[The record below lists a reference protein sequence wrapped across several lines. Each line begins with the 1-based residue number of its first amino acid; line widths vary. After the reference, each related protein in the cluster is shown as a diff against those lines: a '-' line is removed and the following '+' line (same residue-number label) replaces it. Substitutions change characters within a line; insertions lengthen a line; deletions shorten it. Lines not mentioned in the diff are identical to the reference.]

1 MKKIFEKM
9 KTYSFW
15 VSFSGAVVVLATA
28 LSKAFGFSVENQ
40 AIEDVIM
47 SIAGVLV
54 VLGIVA
60 MPIEEKK
67 EKKDEDEVDRNDK
80 EENK

>member
-28 LSKAFGFSVENQ
+28 LSKAFGFSIENLV
-40 AIEDVIM
+40 IEDVIM

-54 VLGIVA
+54 VLGIVT
-60 MPIEEKK
+60 MPIEEK
-67 EKKDEDEVDRNDK
+67 EKKE
-80 EENK
+80 EENDENHDEESENK

>member
-28 LSKAFGFSVENQ
+28 LSKAFGFSIENQ
-40 AIEDVIM
+40 VIEDVIM

-54 VLGIVA
+54 VLGIVT

-67 EKKDEDEVDRNDK
+67 ENDEEKDDE
-80 EENK
+80 EESK

>member
-28 LSKAFGFSVENQ
+28 LSKAFGFSIDNQ
-40 AIEDVIM
+40 VIEDIIM

-60 MPIEEKK
+60 MPIEEK
-67 EKKDEDEVDRNDK
+67 EKKEEEKDENQNEEDE
-80 EENK
+80 NK

>member
-28 LSKAFGFSVENQ
+28 LSKAFGFSIENQ
-40 AIEDVIM
+40 VIEDVIM

-54 VLGIVA
+54 VLGIVT

-67 EKKDEDEVDRNDK
+67 EKDEEKDDD

>member
-15 VSFSGAVVVLATA
+15 VSLSGAVVVLVTA

-40 AIEDVIM
+40 VIEDIIM

-54 VLGIVA
+54 VLGIVT
-60 MPIEEKK
+60 MPIEENK
-67 EKKDEDEVDRNDK
+67 EKKDQKDEKNDNE